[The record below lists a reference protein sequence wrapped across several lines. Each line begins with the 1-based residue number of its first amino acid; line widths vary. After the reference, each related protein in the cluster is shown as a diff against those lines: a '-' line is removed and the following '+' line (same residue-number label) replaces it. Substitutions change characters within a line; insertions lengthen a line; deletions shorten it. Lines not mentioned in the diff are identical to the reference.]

1 MARSAIPSIDGPG
14 RCAIVARV
22 ILGYLFWLVC
32 IALCMLL
39 LSIPALSQSSPS
51 PPVKEVHGEV
61 LIFTSELVVVKLADG
76 VTILFRLEE
85 DTPVDSS
92 LKVADRIEVRVTS
105 DDHVISVKKLT
116 TGSEPLR

>member
-39 LSIPALSQSSPS
+39 LSTPALSQSSPS
-51 PPVKEVHGEV
+51 PPVKEIHGEV
-61 LIFTSELVVVKLADG
+61 LMFTSELVVVKLADG

>member
-14 RCAIVARV
+14 RCSIVARV
-22 ILGYLFWLVC
+22 ILCYLFWLVC
-32 IALCMLL
+32 IALCVLL
-39 LSIPALSQSSPS
+39 LSTPALSQSSPS

-61 LIFTSELVVVKLADG
+61 LMFTSELVVVKPADG

-92 LKVADRIEVRVTS
+92 LKVADRIEVRITS